1 MRTNTRM
8 ITKTTQAWL
17 LAIALAFTLAA
28 GHLLD
33 GPSDIEVM
41 QLVAAEKTALESGK

>member
-1 MRTNTRM
+1 MKTTM
-8 ITKTTQAWL
+8 KTKTTRTWL
-17 LAIALAFTLAA
+17 LAIAVALTLAA

-41 QLVAAEKTALESGK
+41 QLVAADKAALESGK

>member
-1 MRTNTRM
+1 MN
-8 ITKTTQAWL
+8 TKTTCIWL

-41 QLVAAEKTALESGK
+41 QLVAADKAALESGWESGK